1 MHYAIPITQRL
12 RKLVRSL
19 NQKQFRD
26 QHDLFLAEGAKL
38 AQEILLS
45 DYEPELLVVRDS
57 PTADVLEMADKF
69 SEMSIPIYNAPKHQ
83 FDQMCTTKTPQ
94 GIVVVLNKKE
104 QIFSPNESFI
114 ALDGVTDPGN
124 IGTIIRTADWFGFKQ
139 IIMNENCADHLNPKA
154 VRSTMGGVFRVNVHH
169 VESLADTIKESFSK
183 IETFGASLDAKK
195 ELNQLKATKKI
206 GLVFGSESHGFT
218 PEVDEVIKNKFI
230 IKGFGLQ
237 ESLNV
242 AVAAGITFYH
252 FKSLSK

>member
-19 NQKQFRD
+19 NQKQFRE
-26 QHDLFLAEGAKL
+26 QNDLFLAEGAKL
-38 AQEILLS
+38 AQEVLKS

-57 PTADVLEMADKF
+57 PSAEVLDMVDKF
-69 SEMSIPIYNAPKHQ
+69 SNMSIPIYNAPKHQ

-124 IGTIIRTADWFGFKQ
+124 IGTIIRTADWFGFNQ
-139 IIMNENCADHLNPKA
+139 IILNENCADHYNPKA
-154 VRSTMGGVFRVNVHH
+154 VRATMGGVFRVNIHNV
-169 VESLADTIKESFSK
+169 ADLSETIKESFSEVETYGATLGAK
-183 IETFGASLDAKK
+183 MELSQIEK
-195 ELNQLKATKKI
+195 QKKI
-206 GLVFGSESHGFT
+206 GLVFGSETKGFT
-218 PEVDEVIKNKFI
+218 DKVSEVIKNKFI